1 MMETHLQ
8 MLIVELVTV
17 RREQE
22 AEWSRIFCSVSTAEK
37 SASTARTPSC
47 WNSSATRVPVAGTHG
62 WVTLP
67 TWTMQCGG
75 GGGVIQEEIL
85 LGYQLAVPRAETE
98 PGWRGPGRRHRD
110 QAQQVGH
117 QGLQAHGLAPRPRHA
132 LRVHLQQP

>member
-1 MMETHLQ
+1 MTSGMMKTHLHV
-8 MLIVELVTV
+8 LVSELVTV

-67 TWTMQCGG
+67 TWT
-75 GGGVIQEEIL
+75 
-85 LGYQLAVPRAETE
+85 R
-98 PGWRGPGRRHRD
+98 WRGWG
-110 QAQQVGH
+110 VF
-117 QGLQAHGLAPRPRHA
+117 
-132 LRVHLQQP
+132 

>member
-1 MMETHLQ
+1 MTSGMMKTHLYVF
-8 MLIVELVTV
+8 ISELVTV

-67 TWTMQCGG
+67 TWTM
-75 GGGVIQEEIL
+75 
-85 LGYQLAVPRAETE
+85 
-98 PGWRGPGRRHRD
+98 WRW
-110 QAQQVGH
+110 
-117 QGLQAHGLAPRPRHA
+117 
-132 LRVHLQQP
+132 